1 VSAAPQILDPRH
13 PPARLA
19 LAYSTAAD
27 RPLWSSYFAL
37 EARLAETGRRTSQP
51 MMTQLRLAW
60 WRDRLSTPASDWPQ
74 GEPLLAALVPWDR
87 ERGALVALVDGWEA
101 LLVGD
106 DAGRAL
112 AEARICIMVAL
123 ARLLGI
129 DAAPGIE
136 AAARVWLAPEGAM
149 SASPLPRSM
158 RPLAVLRLLA
168 VRDAAR
174 QDGATG
180 PFGDAF
186 ALLRLALIG
195 R

>member
-1 VSAAPQILDPRH
+1 MSATPQILDPQH

-19 LAYSTAAD
+19 LAYATAAG
-27 RPLWSSYFAL
+27 RPLWSAYFAL
-37 EARLAETGRRTSQP
+37 EARLAEAGRRTSQP

-60 WRDRLSTPASDWPQ
+60 WRDRLNAPASDWPQ
-74 GEPLLAALVPWDR
+74 GEPLLAALAPWDS
-87 ERGALVALVDGWEA
+87 ERGALVTLVDGWEA
-101 LLVGD
+101 LLVGE

-112 AEARICIMVAL
+112 AEARVGTMLAL

-129 DAAPGIE
+129 DAAPTIE
-136 AAARVWLAPEGAM
+136 AAARDWLAPDSVT
-149 SASPLPRSM
+149 SAPSLPRSM

-174 QDGATG
+174 QDRATA

-186 ALLRLALIG
+186 ALLRLALTG